1 MSIRGVQMVVAAV
14 AVTIGGVLL
23 AGAAPEQM
31 TIKVAIEE
39 AGTAAVTV
47 NGESHVVKLD
57 DLADGGEQSFTAGEH
72 TVVVR
77 RAGDELKV
85 HLDGRELGSET
96 SDVSAHSMVW
106 VGEGADG
113 GVHVVGSG
121 DHEKR
126 IMVFTGTESAGD
138 EQTTRIVRIGGDLPG
153 DGEAVTVD
161 VATIAKALGGEAVVV
176 GGGADRVHYR
186 CEADDSELGLR
197 PADATQESYLCP
209 VCGRP
214 MTKAAAPRVKVIRIE
229 TEVEDD
235 ATK

>member
-1 MSIRGVQMVVAAV
+1 MSMRGLEMLVAAV
-14 AVTIGGVLL
+14 AVTVGGVLL

-31 TIKVAIEE
+31 TIKVAVEE

-47 NGESHVVKLD
+47 NGEAHVVTQD

-77 RAGDELKV
+77 RSGDELKV
-85 HLDGRELGSET
+85 LLDGRELGSES
-96 SDVSAHSMVW
+96 SDAAAHSVVW

-113 GVHVVGSG
+113 DVHVVGPG
-121 DHEKR
+121 EHEKR
-126 IMVFTGTESAGD
+126 IMVFTGTGPD
-138 EQTTRIVRIGGDLPG
+138 GGEQTTRIVRIGGDLPG

-161 VATIAKALGGEAVVV
+161 VATIEKALGGEAVVV
-176 GGGADRVHYR
+176 GGGAGRVHYR
-186 CEADDSELGLR
+186 CAADDSELSLR
-197 PADATQESYLCP
+197 PSDVTQESYLCP

-229 TEVEDD
+229 TEVEDG